1 MEITA
6 SKRLQSI
13 GAYAFAEVDKEVEK
27 LKAMGITPIDFGVG
41 DPTVPTPDIVRKA
54 TQKGITLRRSSG
66 YPSYIGAP
74 EFRQSIARWI
84 QQRFGIQLDPATEIS
99 STIGSKEAVF
109 NFPEGSSIPVIMSS
123 SPHQDTPPTRGVR
136 YSLRGFRIMYPSW
149 RKINS

>member
-27 LKAMGITPIDFGVG
+27 LKTMGITPIDFGVG
-41 DPTVPTPDIVRKA
+41 DPTAPTPDIVRKA
-54 TQKGITLRRSSG
+54 TQNGVTRRKSSG

-74 EFRQSIARWI
+74 EFRQSIAQWI
-84 QQRFGIQLDPATEIS
+84 QKRFGTQLDPATEIS

-109 NFPEGSSIPVIMSS
+109 SFPQGIVNPG
-123 SPHQDTPPTRGVR
+123 D
-136 YSLRGFRIMYPSW
+136 
-149 RKINS
+149 

>member
-27 LKAMGITPIDFGVG
+27 LKSMGIAPIDFGVG
-41 DPTVPTPDIVRKA
+41 DPTVPTPGIVRKA
-54 TQKGITLRRSSG
+54 TQKGITLRKSSG

-74 EFRQSIARWI
+74 EFRKAVAQWI
-84 QQRFGIQLDPATEIS
+84 QRRFGIQLDPATEIS

-109 NFPEGSSIPVIMSS
+109 NFPEGIVNTGEYVIFSFANK
-123 SPHQDTPPTRGVR
+123 DYRGYGG
-136 YSLRGFRIMYPSW
+136 YSRS
-149 RKINS
+149 